1 MFKNEREITDWDIQ
15 ALIDDELDR
24 EQARK
29 MLPRIMADPS
39 LKSRYTELLAQKRLL
54 QTYFNKKTQRKN

>member
-39 LKSRYTELLAQKRLL
+39 LKSRYTELLAQKILF